1 MTLNFLYEETK
12 DILTN
17 FHIFDTTFWM
27 QEIELGIEETLSAIF
42 FIKTPHFDCCF
53 LSLA

>member
-27 QEIELGIEETLSAIF
+27 QEIELGIEGTLTAIF
-42 FIKTPHFDCCF
+42 FIKTPRFDCCF
-53 LSLA
+53 FSLA